1 MSRLGSKK
9 IISML
14 RDCLEQSSCR
24 FSIEGTENPILL
36 LIEDRVFTVFLKPIG
51 DVCYDNTNESTRVQ
65 LPRRPYFDKI
75 KASKRPFLLMGF
87 DLDNNVFTIWNPIST
102 KKRLNIKKNSSFYC
116 RLCFQ
121 RKANELKTP
130 IRCNLTNGDFVWVL
144 PMSLLAEFLMYIED
158 FFPQVRSDEYSNSQH
173 NYDVTKEYEE
183 LITEDANDIID
194 ENGKIIAIKN
204 PVILNELKIARK
216 SGKPFAEYD
225 VLYEHY
231 SEIASNMDLAE
242 WTLLLKTCLL
252 EENY

>member
-24 FSIEGTENPILL
+24 FIIEGNENPILL

-75 KASKRPFLLMGF
+75 KDSKRPFLLMGF
-87 DLDNNVFTIWNPIST
+87 DLDNNVFALWNPIST

-144 PMSLLAEFLMYIED
+144 PMNLLAEFLMYIED
-158 FFPQVRSDEYSNSQH
+158 FFPQVRSDEFSNSQH

-252 EENY
+252 EEND

>member
-102 KKRLNIKKNSSFYC
+102 KKRLNIKTI
-116 RLCFQ
+116 LC
-121 RKANELKTP
+121 
-130 IRCNLTNGDFVWVL
+130 
-144 PMSLLAEFLMYIED
+144 
-158 FFPQVRSDEYSNSQH
+158 
-173 NYDVTKEYEE
+173 
-183 LITEDANDIID
+183 
-194 ENGKIIAIKN
+194 
-204 PVILNELKIARK
+204 
-216 SGKPFAEYD
+216 
-225 VLYEHY
+225 
-231 SEIASNMDLAE
+231 
-242 WTLLLKTCLL
+242 
-252 EENY
+252 